1 MLQPGMRISRGVL
14 AAIGAS
20 TSLIAAGAL
29 ALLVVSAV
37 VAFKGWPDIRA
48 SGVQASTTQVA
59 LQVDPAPRVTQVAS
73 RTIVVPEPAARPA
86 RTAEPGSAVLG
97 TRETGSTGSGTNR
110 ADSHAGAPTGATD
123 KPPADK
129 PPAAGDPVRNVVQG
143 TTNTT
148 SQTVKSLGDSVRPV
162 SPQLADTV
170 DQVNTVLNETLS
182 GLGETVAG
190 VLDAIGGGNPQP

>member
-1 MLQPGMRISRGVL
+1 MLRAGMRISRGVL

-29 ALLVVSAV
+29 ALFVVSAV
-37 VAFKGWPDIRA
+37 VAFRGWPDIRA

-59 LQVDPAPRVTQVAS
+59 LQVDPAPRVTQLAS

-86 RTAEPGSAVLG
+86 VAAKPGGAVLG
-97 TRETGSTGSGTNR
+97 TREDGDAGSGANR
-110 ADSHAGAPTGATD
+110 ADSQAGAPTGTTD
-123 KPPADK
+123 KPTAPRT
-129 PPAAGDPVRNVVQG
+129 PGAGDPVRGVVND
-143 TTNTT
+143 TTSTT
-148 SQTVKSLGDSVRPV
+148 SQTVKSLGDTVRPV

-170 DQVNTVLNETLS
+170 DQVNTVLNQTLS

-190 VLDAIGGGNPQP
+190 VLDAIGGGQPNP